1 MPTTKPMP
9 FLVAQ
14 TTDSGD
20 PQLAGKRRLADDI
33 EHATDVADEIGG
45 QVFALEPIE
54 PNPVAPLPAR
64 SHVRLVGGAEIPV
77 LVVEEPMP
85 TAEAFCPCGYH
96 AWLGEGASDDEREA
110 HYRDVEDH
118 YAYCS
123 AEVA

>member
-1 MPTTKPMP
+1 MSAQP
-9 FLVAQ
+9 FLIAE
-14 TTDSGD
+14 TNELGD

-33 EHATDVADEIGG
+33 ERAADVADEIGG
-45 QVFALEPIE
+45 QVFAIEPVE
-54 PNPVAPLPAR
+54 PNPVAPMPAR
-64 SHVRLVGGAEIPV
+64 SHVRLVGVAEIPV
-77 LVVEEPMP
+77 PVVEESMP
-85 TAEAFCPCGYH
+85 IAEAVCPCGYR